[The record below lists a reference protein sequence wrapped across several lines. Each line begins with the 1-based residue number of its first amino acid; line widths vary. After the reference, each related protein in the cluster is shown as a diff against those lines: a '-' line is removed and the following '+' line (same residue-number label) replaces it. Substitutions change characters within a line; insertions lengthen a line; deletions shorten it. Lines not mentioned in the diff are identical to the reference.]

1 MLSATGGEVMSLILT
16 ALISIGVPG
25 LPKGDPEDIN
35 KFLAKV
41 DTATYEAKGLVSG
54 TLENLVVTGQALLS
68 LDNLATDQREALT
81 AENEKVASCLER
93 LKGVDIGDPDSL
105 VAAIK
110 EAKGVGAEYLG
121 LVTANLTTE
130 GAAQALGDKRA
141 AVESFISEAG
151 TKATTAA
158 NKAQEAVQLAPA
170 AAKSKGLGATKGMT
184 FGTMSGHTIDEAGI
198 NKAVDKGAG
207 FAKDTGALIKEAGDL
222 LKAYG
227 DALKQLK

>member
-1 MLSATGGEVMSLILT
+1 MGLILT
-16 ALISIGVPG
+16 TLIGIGVPG

-35 KFLAKV
+35 KFLAKA
-41 DTATYEAKGLVSG
+41 DTATYEAKSLVSV

-81 AENEKVASCLER
+81 AENEKVASSLGR

-110 EAKGVGAEYLG
+110 DAKAVGAEYLG
-121 LVTANLTTE
+121 LITANLTTE
-130 GAAQALGDKRA
+130 GAVQALGEKKA
-141 AVESFISEAG
+141 AVEAFISEAT
-151 TKATTAA
+151 TKATTVA

-170 AAKSKGLGATKGMT
+170 AVKSKGLGATKGMSFAT
-184 FGTMSGHTIDEAGI
+184 IGGKTIDESGI

-207 FAKDTGALIKEAGDL
+207 FGKDVAGLVKEAGDL

-227 DALKQLK
+227 DALKELK